1 LARVTTALLSSMMM
15 AGSSRGIRSSWQRAM
30 RKFSSLASVKNRSC
44 FGVCG
49 GGGDGGL
56 FDAAIVECARRGA
69 VKVDS
74 AAGVSFTVE
83 V

>member
-1 LARVTTALLSSMMM
+1 MM
-15 AGSSRGIRSSWQRAM
+15 AGSSRGIHSSWQRAM

-56 FDAAIVECARRGA
+56 FDAAIVESARGA
-69 VKVDS
+69 MKGDS
-74 AAGVSFTVE
+74 IAGVSFTV
-83 V
+83 VV